1 MKTVS
6 HITRETI
13 LKMQNIHVFYGSIHA
28 LKGVDFDLY
37 RGEIHALVGEHRAGK
52 STLVKLLS
60 GAKTKDQGEI
70 IFKGKRIDYFTP
82 LSAIKNKIG
91 MVYQNINI
99 IPSLNAIENIFAGQM
114 IKKWYGTL
122 DYSAMLDR
130 ATKLFEQLNVNI
142 DLEIPLRELSQGE
155 QQMVE
160 LARVL
165 SFDPELIILDE
176 ISNKLTPVEM
186 ENIYKIIFKF
196 KQQGRTII
204 YISHNMDE
212 IFRFADRVTILKDG
226 YRRGTEEIGDLDK
239 IKLIELT
246 YSFVMS
252 REKLE
257 KSNLNL
263 YFVKKYNEN
272 IIKNL
277 PVGVII
283 LDSENKV
290 YLINFAAIN
299 ILELEHDEITHKAI
313 EQLFKSEELENANQ
327 IINSIHSKKKD
338 VWEGISFKKDKILKI
353 TVFPF
358 RDNDY
363 TFLGTIVLI
372 EDISKDYYFKNYLLR
387 TEKIA
392 SIAELAAGV
401 AHEINNPLGIISN
414 YIELLK
420 IKKLDK
426 DGKSKLLKIEKELKR
441 IGEIIGSLLSFSKFK
456 EIPNRTV
463 DLKGILEDVI
473 ILLNHKIRAKGIKLK
488 TYFDKKPAII
498 VGDENR
504 IKQLFINLIVNSIE
518 AVLDGGEIQIET
530 TTNREFI
537 EISITDNG
545 YGIPQEIIDQIFD
558 PFFSTKAGKNNTG
571 LGLSICQHIV
581 EAHNGVITCKSDGK
595 TTFSVGFPLAKQE
608 EEIASQKPTL
618 S

>member
-1 MKTVS
+1 MKTATLP
-6 HITRETI
+6 TRETI
-13 LKMQNIHVFYGSIHA
+13 LKMENIHVFYGNIHA

-60 GAKTKDQGEI
+60 GAKTKESGEI
-70 IFKGKRIDYFTP
+70 IFKGKKIDSFTP

-114 IKKWYGTL
+114 VKKWYGPL
-122 DYSAMLDR
+122 NHSAMLER
-130 ATKLFEQLNVNI
+130 ATKLFEQLNVSI
-142 DLEIPLRELSQGE
+142 DIEAPLRELSQGE

-176 ISNKLTPVEM
+176 ISNKLTPMEM
-186 ENIYKIIFKF
+186 ENIYKIIFEF
-196 KQQGRTII
+196 KKQGRTII

-226 YRRGTEEIGDLDK
+226 YRRGTEEINDLDK

-257 KSNLNL
+257 ESNLNL

-283 LDSENKV
+283 LDSKNKI

-299 ILELEHDEITHKAI
+299 ILKI
-313 EQLFKSEELENANQ
+313 EQHEIIQKDIEQILKKEELEKTEE
-327 IINSIHSKKKD
+327 ILDCISKKKKNI
-338 VWEGISFKKDKILKI
+338 WEGITFKQDKILKI

-363 TFLGTIVLI
+363 SFLGTIVLV
-372 EDISKDYYFKNYLLR
+372 EDVSRDYYFKNYLLR

-420 IKKLDK
+420 IKQLDK
-426 DGKSKLLKIEKELKR
+426 DGKNKLAKIEKELTR
-441 IGEIIGSLLSFSKFK
+441 IGEIIGSLLSFSKFR
-456 EIPNRTV
+456 EPPNRIV
-463 DLKGILEDVI
+463 DLKRTAEEVI
-473 ILLNHKIRAKGIKLK
+473 ILLNHKLKNKRIKLK
-488 TYFDKKPAII
+488 TSFDKKPSVI

-518 AVLDGGEIQIET
+518 AVLEGGEIQIKIKVED
-530 TTNREFI
+530 EFT
-537 EISITDNG
+537 EFSVTDNG
-545 YGIPQEIIDQIFD
+545 YGIPEEIIDKIFD

-581 EAHNGVITCKSDGK
+581 EAHNGVITCKSGDR
-595 TTFSVGFPLAKQE
+595 TTFSVRFPLAKSTPPKE
-608 EEIASQKPTL
+608 
-618 S
+618 

>member
-1 MKTVS
+1 MKVS
-6 HITRETI
+6 TSPARQHTREII
-13 LKMQNIHVFYGSIHA
+13 LKMQDIHVFYGNIHA

-60 GAKTKDQGEI
+60 GAKTKDRGEI
-70 IFKGKRIDYFTP
+70 IFRGKKIDSFTP

-114 IKKWYGTL
+114 IKKWYGPL
-122 DYSAMLDR
+122 DHSAMLYK

-142 DLEIPLRELSQGE
+142 DLEVPLRDLSQGE

-176 ISNKLTPVEM
+176 ISNKLTPLEM
-186 ENIYKIIFKF
+186 ENIYKIIFEF
-196 KQQGRTII
+196 KKQGRTII

-226 YRRGTEEIGDLDK
+226 HRRGTEEIGDLDK

-290 YLINFAAIN
+290 YLINFAATN
-299 ILELEHDEITHKAI
+299 ILELEHSRITRKAI
-313 EQLFKSEELENANQ
+313 EHLFKPEELENTEE
-327 IINSIHSKKKD
+327 ILDSIHDKKKN

-363 TFLGTIVLI
+363 TFLGTIVLV

-392 SIAELAAGV
+392 SVAELAAGV

-426 DGKSKLLKIEKELKR
+426 DGKNKLQKIEKELKR
-441 IGEIIGSLLSFSKFK
+441 IGEIIGSLLSFAKFK
-456 EIPNRTV
+456 EIPNKTV
-463 DLKGILEDVI
+463 NIKETLEEVI
-473 ILLNHKIRAKGIKLK
+473 ILLNHKINEKRIKLK
-488 TYFDKKPAII
+488 TFFDKKPAII
-498 VGDENR
+498 IGDENR

-518 AVLDGGEIQIET
+518 AVLEGGEIQIEIS
-530 TTNREFI
+530 TNKEFV

-545 YGIPQEIIDQIFD
+545 YGIPEEIIQQIFD

-581 EAHNGVITCKSDGK
+581 EAHNGVITCKSDSQ
-595 TTFSVGFPLAKQE
+595 TTFNVRFPLAQ
-608 EEIASQKPTL
+608 ASGDT
-618 S
+618 